1 MSKRCGNNDSLNH
14 ELSKHT
20 TKRSGYRLMPTA
32 APDMVKKYMRDMKE
46 PSAVCG
52 SLGVGSSDS
61 PVIPHQTGAG
71 LAFADDHHGKE
82 INHAKERIVHEKE
95 ALAHAEQAESKP
107 KCKAK

>member
-1 MSKRCGNNDSLNH
+1 
-14 ELSKHT
+14 
-20 TKRSGYRLMPTA
+20 MPTA